1 MPHKKTLNFCMQDF
15 DIKNYGEN
23 SRGGSMRM
31 VEKEI
36 PEPMELYDEKWNFFK
51 KGKKRIFKLYKI

>member
-1 MPHKKTLNFCMQDF
+1 MQDF

-36 PEPMELYDEKWNFFK
+36 PEPMELYDEK
-51 KGKKRIFKLYKI
+51 